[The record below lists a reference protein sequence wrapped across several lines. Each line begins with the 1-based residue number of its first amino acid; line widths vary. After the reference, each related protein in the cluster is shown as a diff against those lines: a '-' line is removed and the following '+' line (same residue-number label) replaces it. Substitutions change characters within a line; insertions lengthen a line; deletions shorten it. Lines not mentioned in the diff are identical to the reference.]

1 MSRSRRGEGHPPLY
15 ARLLRL
21 RHVAPSGMLCFIF
34 LEGTVALGALLA
46 LAELVSWWGVLVLPV
61 TVALMVKLNDVIA
74 GALSRPAIPAAAAAA
89 PAAARAEVL
98 RPATVSGPLPPVRM
112 AEEATT
118 RLPGVINRERGAP
131 IMRPWA
137 EAVEAQQWRVRQSA
151 TRRYE

>member
-1 MSRSRRGEGHPPLY
+1 MSRSRRGEARTPLY

-21 RHVAPSGMLCFIF
+21 RHVAPSGFLCFLF
-34 LEGTVALGALLA
+34 LEGTVVLGALLA
-46 LAELVSWWGVLVLPV
+46 LAELVSWWGVLVLPA

-74 GALSRPAIPAAAAAA
+74 GALSRSVAPVVAG

-98 RPATVSGPLPPVRM
+98 RPATVAGPNPPVRM

-137 EAVEAQQWRVRQSA
+137 EEVEAQQWRVRQSA